1 MPPSLLFRV
10 ATMKFGIIIFPGTW
24 SDRDCYYAIGD
35 ILKQDVDYIWH
46 KETNLSKY
54 DCVILPGG
62 FSYGDYLRPGAIAR
76 FSPVMTSLE
85 HFASRGKLVIGICNG
100 FQILCESGLLPGA
113 LLRNDHLEYRC
124 QWTYLKVENTSTVFT
139 SQCQNG
145 QVLKIPISHYE
156 GRYYADNAMLA
167 ELEAEKRI
175 IFRYSTS
182 TGEINDAANPNGS
195 LHNIAGIMNKKGN
208 VLGMMPHPE
217 RACEPLLGSSDGNI
231 IWESII
237 ANI

>member
-1 MPPSLLFRV
+1 
-10 ATMKFGIIIFPGTW
+10 MKFGIIVFPGTW
-24 SDRDCYYAIGD
+24 SDRDCYYALSD
-35 ILKQDVDYIWH
+35 ILKQKVDYIWH
-46 KETNLSKY
+46 KEKDLSKY

-85 HFASRGKLVIGICNG
+85 QFASRGKLVIGICNG
-100 FQILCESGLLPGA
+100 FQILCESGLLPGV
-113 LLRNDHLEYRC
+113 LLRNEHLEYRC
-124 QWTYLKVENTSTVFT
+124 QWTYLKVENTSTSFT

-145 QVLKIPISHYE
+145 KVLKIPISHYE
-156 GRYYADNAMLA
+156 GRYYADDVTLA
-167 ELEAEKRI
+167 ELEKDKRV
-175 IFRYSTS
+175 IFRYSTP
-182 TGEINDAANPNGS
+182 TGEIKGSANPNGS

-217 RACEPLLGSSDGNI
+217 RACEPLLASSDGNI

>member
-1 MPPSLLFRV
+1 
-10 ATMKFGIIIFPGTW
+10 MKFGIIVFPGTW
-24 SDRDCYYAIGD
+24 SDRDCYYALGD

-237 ANI
+237 GYIQRR

>member
-1 MPPSLLFRV
+1 
-10 ATMKFGIIIFPGTW
+10 MKFGIIVFPGTW
-24 SDRDCYYAIGD
+24 SDRDCYYALGD

-76 FSPVMTSLE
+76 FSQVMTSLE
-85 HFASRGKLVIGICNG
+85 NFASRGKLVIGICNG

-195 LHNIAGIMNKKGN
+195 LHNIAGIINKKGN

-217 RACEPLLGSSDGNI
+217 RACEPLLGSSDGNL

-237 ANI
+237 FACNIR

>member
-1 MPPSLLFRV
+1 
-10 ATMKFGIIIFPGTW
+10 MKFGIIVFPGTW
-24 SDRDCYYAIGD
+24 SDRDCYYALGD

-46 KETNLSKY
+46 KETSLSKY

-76 FSPVMTSLE
+76 FSQVMTPLE
-85 HFASRGKLVIGICNG
+85 NFASRGKLVIGICNG

-124 QWTYLKVENTSTVFT
+124 QWTYLKVENTSTAFT

-156 GRYYADNAMLA
+156 GRYYADNAMLT

-237 ANI
+237 GYIRRR

>member
-1 MPPSLLFRV
+1 
-10 ATMKFGIIIFPGTW
+10 MKFGIIIFPGTW
-24 SDRDCYYAIGD
+24 SDRDCHYALSD
-35 ILKQDVDYIWH
+35 ILKQKVDYIWH
-46 KETNLSKY
+46 KEKNLFEY

-76 FSPVMTSLE
+76 FSPVMTPLE

-100 FQILCESGLLPGA
+100 FQILCESGLLPGI

-124 QWTYLKVENTSTVFT
+124 QSTYIRAENTSTAFT

-156 GRYYADNAMLA
+156 GRYYADDATLA
-167 ELEAEKRI
+167 ELEADKRV

-182 TGEINDAANPNGS
+182 TGEITESANPNGS

-217 RACEPLLGSSDGNI
+217 RACEPLLGTSDGNI

-237 ANI
+237 ASI

>member
-1 MPPSLLFRV
+1 
-10 ATMKFGIIIFPGTW
+10 MKFGIIVFPGTW
-24 SDRDCYYAIGD
+24 SDRDCYYALGD
-35 ILKQDVDYIWH
+35 ILKQDVNYIWH

-76 FSPVMTSLE
+76 FSQVMTSLE
-85 HFASRGKLVIGICNG
+85 NFASRGKLVIGICNG

-195 LHNIAGIMNKKGN
+195 LHNIAGITNKKGN

-217 RACEPLLGSSDGNI
+217 RACEPLLGSNDGNL

-237 ANI
+237 GYIRRR

>member
-1 MPPSLLFRV
+1 
-10 ATMKFGIIIFPGTW
+10 MKFGIIVFPGTW
-24 SDRDCYYAIGD
+24 SDRDCYYALSD

-76 FSPVMTSLE
+76 FSQVMTSLE
-85 HFASRGKLVIGICNG
+85 DFASRGKLVIGICNG

-217 RACEPLLGSSDGNI
+217 RACEPLLGSNDGNL

-237 ANI
+237 ASV